1 MLYIQK
7 KSPPGKMMRKVGEI
21 KSSQEWKNIRP
32 DDTKGIRAAFDSL
45 PKEEIRQCLL
55 EEQHY
60 LCAYCMSRI
69 ENDGLRTSIEHWYPL
84 SKDKNRALDYR
95 NFLAV
100 CDGGKNWKGEGKHML
115 CCDAYK
121 SDEDELTIS
130 PLNKNQMEKLAYG
143 SDGYIKTEPEDKK
156 LEEDITVK
164 LRLNGIW
171 KNGKFI
177 SDTSTGIV
185 KARKDAYM
193 QCRKFMK
200 KLDRKGLCTSG
211 NVQKKIEEIERA
223 ERKIEY
229 AGVYLYYLK
238 KKYCSLVARG
248 L

>member
-60 LCAYCMSRI
+60 LCAYCMRRI
-69 ENDGLRTSIEHWYPL
+69 ENDGLRTSIEHWY
-84 SKDKNRALDYR
+84 R
-95 NFLAV
+95 
-100 CDGGKNWKGEGKHML
+100 
-115 CCDAYK
+115 
-121 SDEDELTIS
+121 
-130 PLNKNQMEKLAYG
+130 
-143 SDGYIKTEPEDKK
+143 
-156 LEEDITVK
+156 
-164 LRLNGIW
+164 
-171 KNGKFI
+171 
-177 SDTSTGIV
+177 
-185 KARKDAYM
+185 
-193 QCRKFMK
+193 
-200 KLDRKGLCTSG
+200 LCTSG
-211 NVQKKIEEIERA
+211 NVKKKIEEIERA